1 VEAPIAK
8 LLERVTLVLVLVAI
22 TGAAPAWAANC
33 TESTRAE
40 TVYTTAVGSAVTTVK
55 NEMTGQALQVQI
67 FRDGTE
73 KLNESV
79 LPGKQAQ
86 FKAGLG
92 GTATKAKIDVAVTPG
107 NGKQTG
113 ACGFVVTRGGSGG
126 TATWKVPKD
135 ATSVCPNATT
145 LDIACEKTWHG
156 GKNQF
161 HTIFTVSDL

>member
-8 LLERVTLVLVLVAI
+8 LLGGVTLGLLVAVI
-22 TGAAPAWAANC
+22 TGAPPVWAANC

-40 TVYTTAVGSAVTTVK
+40 TVYTTDVGSAMTTVK
-55 NEMTGQALQVQI
+55 NEMTGQPLQVQI

-107 NGKQTG
+107 NG
-113 ACGFVVTRGGSGG
+113 
-126 TATWKVPKD
+126 
-135 ATSVCPNATT
+135 
-145 LDIACEKTWHG
+145 
-156 GKNQF
+156 
-161 HTIFTVSDL
+161 